1 MRTRTVILII
11 LVLVVG
17 AATLLLVLDRMSDG
31 GILAGFRPS
40 QAVVV
45 ETPVEPVESSP
56 EPGLPAPSAT
66 RALVLETVVVAK
78 VDLPIGERIRSE
90 LIEVDM
96 RPADNIALQG
106 NYTFSDSSELVGQ
119 IVVVPISKGQE
130 ILRPMVTG
138 DPTAIGSSGSDL
150 ALFVDVG
157 RVAVAFPIDKFAGL
171 AYALRPGDLIDAMMT
186 LRVVEIDPEFN
197 TALPNNTERVI
208 ESELIAG
215 RAFLFPPSTQG
226 RLEFVTEINQVVEIV
241 PSDIF
246 IEGQDFEAGTPI
258 PKRVTQLTIQQ
269 AEVLWVGTWRDP
281 REFEKAA
288 EEERA
293 LAEAAAE
300 GAAETAEGAEVA
312 GVEPTPVPERFE
324 DKPDVIILSMLA
336 QDALALKWALER
348 GVDIDLALRAQGD
361 RTVFVTTG
369 VSLPEIVS
377 QGGLALPEPA
387 DFDLHPRIEEV
398 PVPSLPPNPPIN

>member
-11 LVLVVG
+11 LVLVAG
-17 AATLLLVLDRMSDG
+17 SATALLIIDRNSDG
-31 GILAGFRPS
+31 GILAGFRS
-40 QAVVV
+40 SEAEVV
-45 ETPVEPVESSP
+45 ETPTEPAESAP
-56 EPGLPAPSAT
+56 EPGLPAPSVAQVMT
-66 RALVLETVVVAK
+66 LETVVVAK

-90 LIEVDM
+90 LIEAEM
-96 RPADNIALQG
+96 RPTDNIALQG
-106 NYTFSDSSELVGQ
+106 NYTFSDPSELVGQ
-119 IVVVPISKGQE
+119 IAVVPISEGQE
-130 ILRPMVTG
+130 ILRPMVTA
-138 DPTAIGSSGSDL
+138 DPTAIGASGSDL
-150 ALFVDVG
+150 SLFVDVG
-157 RVAVAFPIDKFAGL
+157 RVAVAFPIDKFSGL
-171 AYALRPGDLIDAMMT
+171 AYSLRPGDLIDAMMT

-197 TALPNNTERVI
+197 TALPNKTERVI
-208 ESELIAG
+208 DSELIAG

-241 PSDIF
+241 PSDVY

-288 EEERA
+288 QEEQA
-293 LAEAAAE
+293 LAQAAIEGSGEVAE
-300 GAAETAEGAEVA
+300 GEAVA
-312 GVEPTPVPERFE
+312 VAEPTPVPERFE

-348 GVDIDLALRAQGD
+348 GIDIDLALRAQGD

-387 DFDLHPRIEEV
+387 DFDLHPRIEDV
-398 PVPSLPPNPPIN
+398 PIPSLPPNPPIN

>member
-1 MRTRTVILII
+1 MRARTLILII

-17 AATLLLVLDRMSDG
+17 IATAVLVIDRMSDG
-31 GILAGFRPS
+31 GILEGILPGRAE
-40 QAVVV
+40 VVTAP
-45 ETPVEPVESSP
+45 EEPVEGAP

-66 RALVLETVVVAK
+66 RALSLATVLVAR
-78 VDLPIGERIRSE
+78 VDLPIGERIRDN
-90 LIEVDM
+90 LIDVEM
-96 RPADNIALQG
+96 RPSDNIALQG
-106 NYTFSDSSELVGQ
+106 NYTFSDPNELVGQ
-119 IVVVPISKGQE
+119 ITVVPISKGQE
-130 ILRPMVTG
+130 ILRPMVTS
-138 DPTAIGSSGSDL
+138 DPTAIAASGSDL

-157 RVAVAFPIDKFAGL
+157 RVAVAFPIDKFAGV
-171 AYALRPGDLIDAMMT
+171 AYSLRPGDMVDAMMT

-197 TALPNNTERVI
+197 TALPNATERVI
-208 ESELIAG
+208 ETELIAG

-288 EEERA
+288 REEQA
-293 LAEAAAE
+293 LAEAAAAE
-300 GAAETAEGAEVA
+300 GGAVAEGAEGA
-312 GVEPTPVPERFE
+312 GLEPTPVSGRSEN
-324 DKPDVIILSMLA
+324 KPDVIILSMLG

-348 GVDIDLALRAQGD
+348 GIDIDLALRAQGD

-369 VSLPEIVS
+369 VSLPEIIS
-377 QGGLALPEPA
+377 QGGLAIPEPA
-387 DFDLHPRIEEV
+387 DFDLHPRIEDV
-398 PVPSLPPNPPIN
+398 TIPNLPPNPPIN